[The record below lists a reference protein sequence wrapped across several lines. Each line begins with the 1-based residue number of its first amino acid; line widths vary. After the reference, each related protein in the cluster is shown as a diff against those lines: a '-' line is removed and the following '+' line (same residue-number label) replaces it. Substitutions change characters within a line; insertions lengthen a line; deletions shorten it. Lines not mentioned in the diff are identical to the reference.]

1 MSASMTSVLSSYNET
16 RLAGIVV
23 GIGLALAAKAVAGP
37 IATNGPESLRMLM
50 ITNGPIE
57 VVGLG
62 VVLWVHAIWRRSLG
76 PR

>member
-1 MSASMTSVLSSYNET
+1 MTSILSSYNEV

-57 VVGLG
+57 LVGLG

>member
-1 MSASMTSVLSSYNET
+1 MTTVFSSYNET
-16 RLAGIVV
+16 RLAGIIV
-23 GIGLALAAKAVAGP
+23 GIGLVLATRAVAGP

-57 VVGLG
+57 LVGLG
-62 VVLWVHAIWRRSLG
+62 VVVWLHARWRRSLG